1 MGMDWGNIAAVA
13 GVGALTGLAT
23 HEAEVKA
30 KEEQDYNRGR
40 QAIADQQAAEIH
52 AQNVKKNEFTL
63 QADAR
68 DQAEAVRKQGLNDRI
83 GMYQKMEA
91 QGLIGDAAQSYVDFA
106 NQDNVG
112 NPNFDQS
119 KMLGY
124 SANTD
129 GTVNIN
135 ILDRATGKVV
145 QTARQNVGI
154 KDFIAATYQQ
164 LDPSKSYETQVANA
178 AAAAKTQAEQAW
190 ELKKMGVKNYYD
202 LYGENAKHQNALELE
217 GIRQQGATYRTELT
231 QEGLNFRDG
240 NGGTGGSSGGKSG
253 KTSSAVESGV
263 NGALQFAENNR
274 GMMQFLSGNPQLANM
289 TLAMMGIES
298 AGNPN
303 AFSGSSHGL
312 MQIHGKYSNY
322 FAKKFGIQG
331 NPLTDPQANLQTG
344 AALIQ
349 HLSNKY
355 GGDIELVAAAYNA
368 GEGAVDNAIRTG
380 KQTGKPWFDSFDPKT
395 VDVNQVRNHVIK
407 FVQAMGLLDG
417 NYQPTGNTVQQVNQ
431 NADQKGAKT
440 KNDYAVKASA
450 ASMAGINNT
459 VKSMGAELG
468 EKNTAKLIGALRPS
482 QNTITA
488 FANKPDYASR
498 NKALN
503 DLVAQVESV
512 VKTTPNGMTMT
523 PREIKEYSKQKAA
536 EMVGASGYAEAAIWA
551 SQGSK
556 KQAKT
561 ATQPKGNLSASEVDN
576 LFMEVQAPSAQP
588 AAKPAATKPANK
600 PAPIA
605 NPMQRA
611 GIQETLGKARGGA
624 FVPYRAA
631 PTQPAKPAP
640 RQAPTTMAGNMRA
653 IPTAASIA
661 GGDFEKAKKYYHDN
675 Y

>member
-23 HEAEVKA
+23 HKAEVKA

-68 DQAEAVRKQGLNDRI
+68 DQAEAVRKQGLSDRI

-135 ILDRATGKVV
+135 VLDRATGKVV

-164 LDPSKSYETQVANA
+164 LDPSKSYETQVANQ
-178 AAAAKTQAEQAW
+178 AAAAKTQADQAW

-217 GIRQQGATYRTELT
+217 GIRQRGATYRTELT

-253 KTSSAVESGV
+253 KASSAVASGV
-263 NGALQFAENNR
+263 GGAIQFANNNR
-274 GMMQFLSGNPQLANM
+274 GMMQFLSGNPRLANM
-289 TLAMMGIES
+289 TIAMMGIES
-298 AGNPN
+298 AADPN
-303 AFSGSSHGL
+303 AVSYDGSSHGL
-312 MQIHGKYSNY
+312 MQINSKYAQG
-322 FAKKFGIQG
+322 FAKQFNIQG

-344 AALIQ
+344 AALIN
-349 HLSNKY
+349 HLDRKY
-355 GGDIELVAAAYNA
+355 NGNIELIAAAYNA
-368 GEGAVDNAIRTG
+368 GEPAIDRALKKGGAQWYNHLDISPAA
-380 KQTGKPWFDSFDPKT
+380 QQ
-395 VDVNQVRNHVIK
+395 QVFGHVAK
-407 FVQAMGLLDG
+407 FNQAMGLLDG
-417 NYQPTGNTVQQVNQ
+417 NYQPTGNTVQQANQ
-431 NADQKGAKT
+431 NAEKQGAKT
-440 KNDYAVKASA
+440 KSDYAANASA

-503 DLVAQVESV
+503 DLVAQVESA

-536 EMVGASGYAEAAIWA
+536 EMVGASGYAEAAIWV

-561 ATQPKGNLSASEVDN
+561 TTQPKGNLSASEVDN
-576 LFMEVQAPSAQP
+576 VFMEVQAPSAQP

-605 NPMQRA
+605 NPMKRA